1 MKDFKLEMLS
11 STVTN
16 YISLIHNS
24 TLANH
29 NFQGGI
35 EKKEGGGG
43 GGGGWRGAIISHDKY
58 CLIDGKVVQI
68 YEFQTHYDFYEI
80 FGIWTV
86 TGQANK
92 DGLWVFKEPEFLSDN
107 EWNELFISQDGNS
120 LVDMIEFAS
129 MDEAYQF
136 CIDNK

>member
-1 MKDFKLEMLS
+1 MKDFKIEMLS

-16 YISLIHNS
+16 SISLTHNS
-24 TLANH
+24 TVGNYSFL
-29 NFQGGI
+29 GGI
-35 EKKEGGGG
+35 EKKDLSSEEESGLQA
-43 GGGGWRGAIISHDKY
+43 AIISHDKY